1 MKRFAKSCIGM
12 QFVLVALFAFPVVAQ
27 TQDDERRNQLSER
40 QRMVERSMAELEAKF
55 EIIAQK
61 LEEKEPERAA
71 RLVQALQQAK
81 ENLIARKM
89 AEITR
94 LLDEQKLEEAEAELD
109 AVILNLEALVRLL
122 LNEQE
127 DTMSRQEEIDKLKQ
141 WREQIVAI
149 KREQQRQT
157 DETDKIANKDETL
170 RDLEEQIRAV
180 EELIEK
186 QESVIDETDKNR
198 GAGLQALDGVA
209 DQQFDVRQETEE
221 LAEEIAG
228 DTESSAEELE
238 SDPSGEETQ
247 PGEQSGQQQSG
258 QQQEGQQQAGQQQE
272 GQQQEGQQQEGQ
284 QQEGQQQEGQQ
295 QEGQQ
300 PSGQQQSGQQQSG
313 QQQSQQQQNAQQQHK
328 QPGQQPLEDAAGN
341 QRQAEE
347 ELTNGRAAR
356 ARNAEEAALEDLKEA
371 LAELKKEQRRIASLP
386 PEAFQKMAQEQ
397 RRTENKTE
405 DLARDMQN
413 TPQSGQQGQ
422 EGQQGQSGQQQQ
434 QQGQPGQQ
442 SVQRAQKAM
451 QNAAGDLA
459 EQDPERAVRQQE
471 KAEEELDK
479 ALREIEERLDQ
490 LREETREEKLARL
503 EARFREMLMRQQIA
517 TIMTVDLDDKKT
529 HLGKLRR
536 RDLLTILRLSSE
548 ELEISELGQQAYDLL
563 LEDGT
568 SIVFPEMVQQTR
580 DDLGR
585 VAQLLESE
593 QTGPLTQLIQRD
605 IEASLEEML
614 EALKQT
620 RKNNEGG
627 GGGGGGGNAPLLRK
641 SAELKM
647 LRAAQLRVNRL
658 TKQFDLIRPD
668 GTLEGPLKRELGN
681 IRVRQADIVE
691 MMIRIMEKEQ

>member
-1 MKRFAKSCIGM
+1 MKRFAKSLVGLKLVVM
-12 QFVLVALFAFPVVAQ
+12 LLLVATGTLQAQ
-27 TQDDERRNQLSER
+27 DEERRNQLSER

-89 AEITR
+89 AEISR
-94 LLDEQKLEEAEAELD
+94 LLDEQKLEQAEAELD
-109 AVILNLEALVRLL
+109 GVILNLEALVRLL

-149 KREQQRQT
+149 KREQERQT
-157 DETDKIANKDETL
+157 RETDKIANKDETL
-170 RDLEEQIRAV
+170 RDLAAQIEAV
-180 EELIEK
+180 EQLIK
-186 QESVIDETDKNR
+186 DQQEVIEETDRNR
-198 GAGLQALDGVA
+198 GSGLQALDGVA
-209 DQQFDVRQETEE
+209 DQQFDVRQKTEE
-221 LAEEIAG
+221 LARDIGG
-228 DTESSAEELE
+228 DSQQTASTEGEPGTQ
-238 SDPSGEETQ
+238 PSGQE
-247 PGEQSGQQQSG
+247 PSGQQPSDQEPSDQQPSDQQQQG
-258 QQQEGQQQAGQQQE
+258 QQQQGQQQQGQQQ
-272 GQQQEGQQQEGQ
+272 
-284 QQEGQQQEGQQ
+284 
-295 QEGQQ
+295 
-300 PSGQQQSGQQQSG
+300 SGQQQSGQQQSG
-313 QQQSQQQQNAQQQHK
+313 QQQSQQPQSK
-328 QPGQQPLEDAAGN
+328 QPGQQPLENASQN

-347 ELTNGRAAR
+347 ELTSGKAAR
-356 ARNAEEAALEDLKEA
+356 ARMAEESALEELEAA

-386 PEAFQKMAQEQ
+386 PEAFEKMAQEQ
-397 RRTENKTE
+397 RRTENKAE

-422 EGQQGQSGQQQQ
+422 EGQQGQPGQQQQ

-451 QNAAGDLA
+451 QNASGDLA

-471 KAEEELDK
+471 RAEEELDK

-503 EARFREMLMRQQIA
+503 EARFREMLARQQVA
-517 TIMTVDLDDKKT
+517 TIMTMDLDDKKT
-529 HLGKLRR
+529 HLGKIRR
-536 RDLLTILRLSSE
+536 RDLLTMLRLSSE
-548 ELEISELGQQAYDLL
+548 EYEISELGQQAYDLL

-580 DDLGR
+580 EDLGR

-593 QTGPLTQLIQRD
+593 QIGPLTQLIQRE

-658 TKQFDLIRPD
+658 TGQFDLIRPD
-668 GTLEGPLKRELGN
+668 GKLEGALKRELDN